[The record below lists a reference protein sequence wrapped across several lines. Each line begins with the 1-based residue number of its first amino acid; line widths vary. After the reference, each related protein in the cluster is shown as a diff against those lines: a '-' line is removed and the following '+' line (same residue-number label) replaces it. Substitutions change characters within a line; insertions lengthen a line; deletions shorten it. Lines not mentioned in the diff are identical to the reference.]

1 MDETLVQANKLEHMG
16 RLVGGVAHDINNLL
30 SVILGCAQMVRHK
43 LGEHRAVDDL
53 REIEEAGHRAAQITR
68 QLLAYS
74 RKHEPEEVTFDVADV
89 IRGARTMLARLLEES
104 IELEFDLPEQ
114 PLGMRADPGQLEQVL
129 VNLAVN
135 ARDAMPRGGRLLVR
149 ASEVQPSNHVGT
161 WIAIEVEDSG
171 EGMSPQTLQRV
182 FEPFFTT
189 KSKDRGTGLGLSVVH
204 GIVSRYGGH
213 IDIHS
218 TLGHGTRVRLLF
230 PQATD
235 LPRIVQ
241 RARSVMR
248 TGGERVLLVES
259 DDLVRRYLTKALEA
273 NGYSAL
279 PVPDAATAVLVAA
292 SVPGIDL
299 VVLASNVD
307 PALVE
312 RLPDI
317 PRTMIEKPVNASRFL
332 ETVRE
337 TLDRRGDA
345 ATAGTTDASACGRGC
360 ASE

>member
-1 MDETLVQANKLEHMG
+1 MDDTLVQANKLEHMG

-30 SVILGCAQMVRHK
+30 SVILGCAQMARHK
-43 LGEHRAVDDL
+43 LGDHRATEDL

-74 RKHEPEEVTFDVADV
+74 RKHEPEVVTFDAADV
-89 IRGARTMLARLLEES
+89 IRGARKMLGRLLDEGV
-104 IELEFDLPEQ
+104 ELEMELPDH

-135 ARDAMPRGGRLLVR
+135 ARDAMPRGGRVLVR
-149 ASEVQPSNHVGT
+149 ASEVEPSDHVGT
-161 WIAIEVEDSG
+161 WIAIDVEDSG
-171 EGMSPQTLQRV
+171 EGMSPDTLARV

-204 GIVSRYGGH
+204 GIVTRYGGH

-218 TLGHGTRVRLLF
+218 SPGHGTRVRLLF

-248 TGGERVLLVES
+248 AGGERVLLVEN

-273 NGYSAL
+273 NGYSVL
-279 PVPDAATAVLVAA
+279 PVPDASTAVLVAA

-299 VVLASNVD
+299 VVFASNVD
-307 PALVE
+307 PVLVE

-337 TLDRRGDA
+337 TLDGHS
-345 ATAGTTDASACGRGC
+345 ATASIPA
-360 ASE
+360 